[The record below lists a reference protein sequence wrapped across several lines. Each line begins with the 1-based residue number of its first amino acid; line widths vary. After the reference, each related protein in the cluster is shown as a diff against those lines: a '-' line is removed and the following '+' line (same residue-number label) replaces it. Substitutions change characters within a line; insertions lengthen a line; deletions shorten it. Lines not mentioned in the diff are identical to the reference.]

1 MAIVID
7 MPKLSDTMEEGKI
20 LSWLK
25 REGDEVE
32 PGEVL
37 AEVESDKA
45 NMELEAYD
53 PGFLRKILVADG
65 ASCPVGAP
73 IAIVTEDPEEDIGD
87 VLAEVASTAGAVKEA
102 ASPAMAA
109 TPTVAPA
116 PAPAAPVDA
125 GNGART
131 TSPAR
136 ARAANVVSE
145 PAEAPV
151 IDEPTMAR
159 APRPAV
165 HQAAVHQ
172 AAAAAVPP
180 AATRRPDG
188 PVLASP
194 LALRMAAE
202 YGLKINEIIGSG
214 PEGRVVKR
222 DIEKALLDTKS
233 RDMATSASVAST
245 APPPFEP
252 VALGSIPDQSHE
264 DVPLSSMRRVIAN
277 RLSESMREAPHFYLT
292 MSVDMKNAIDAR
304 AHVNSMDGIKI
315 SFNDF
320 VVKAVALALTRNPAL
335 NAAWH
340 GNSIRYFKSI
350 DIGIAVALPDG
361 LVTPIVRACQLKG
374 LARISQ
380 EIKYLAQ
387 KAHAKK
393 LKPEEFQGSTFTISN
408 LGMFGVKHFTAV
420 INPPEACILAVG
432 AISEVP
438 VVESGQVVPGS
449 RMDCTVSCD
458 HRVVDGAQAAHF
470 MKDLKAILENPV
482 SLAL

>member
-7 MPKLSDTMEEGKI
+7 MPKLSDTMTEGKI

-65 ASCPVGAP
+65 DSCPVGAP
-73 IAIVTEDPEEDIGD
+73 IAIVTEDPDEDIGD
-87 VLAEVASTAGAVKEA
+87 VLAEVARTDTAVTEA
-102 ASPAMAA
+102 AAPAVPA
-109 TPTVAPA
+109 TPVEGASA
-116 PAPAAPVDA
+116 LDS

-136 ARAANVVSE
+136 ARAADVISE
-145 PAEAPV
+145 PAEAPM

-159 APRPAV
+159 APQPAV
-165 HQAAVHQ
+165 HQPAVHQ
-172 AAAAAVPP
+172 PAAV
-180 AATRRPDG
+180 ATTTVTRRPDG

-202 YGLKINEIIGSG
+202 YGLKINEIVGSG

-222 DIEKALLDTKS
+222 DIERALRDAKS
-233 RDMATSASVAST
+233 RDTATSASVVST

-252 VALGSIPDQSHE
+252 VALGSLPDQSFE
-264 DVPLSSMRRVIAN
+264 DVPLSSMRKVIAN
-277 RLSESMREAPHFYLT
+277 RLTQSMREAPHFYLT
-292 MSVDMKNAIDAR
+292 MEVDMKNSIDAR
-304 AHVNSMDGIKI
+304 QHVNSMDGIKV

-320 VVKAVALALTRNPAL
+320 VVKATALALTRNPAL

-361 LVTPIVRACQLKG
+361 LLTPVVRACQLKG

-393 LKPEEFQGSTFTISN
+393 LKPEEFQGGTFTISN

-420 INPPEACILAVG
+420 INPPEACILAVS

-449 RMDCTVSCD
+449 RMDCTLSCD

-470 MKDLKAILENPV
+470 MRDLKAILENPV

>member
-7 MPKLSDTMEEGKI
+7 MPKLSDTMTEGKI
-20 LSWLK
+20 LAWLK

-65 ASCPVGAP
+65 DSCPVGAP
-73 IAIVTEDPEEDIGD
+73 IAIVTEDPDEDIGD
-87 VLAEVASTAGAVKEA
+87 VLAEVARTDTAVTEA
-102 ASPAMAA
+102 AGPAVPA
-109 TPTVAPA
+109 TPVEGASA
-116 PAPAAPVDA
+116 LDS
-125 GNGART
+125 GNGAST

-136 ARAANVVSE
+136 ARAANVISE

-159 APRPAV
+159 APQPSVHQPAVHHPAV
-165 HQAAVHQ
+165 HQPAAPV
-172 AAAAAVPP
+172 ATT
-180 AATRRPDG
+180 ATRRPDG

-202 YGLKINEIIGSG
+202 YGLKINEIVGSG

-222 DIEKALLDTKS
+222 DIERALRDTKS
-233 RDMATSASVAST
+233 RDTATSASVVST

-252 VALGSIPDQSHE
+252 VALGSLPDQSFE
-264 DVPLSSMRRVIAN
+264 DVPLSSMRKVIAN
-277 RLSESMREAPHFYLT
+277 RLTQSMREAPHFYLT
-292 MSVDMKNAIDAR
+292 MEVDMKNSIDAR
-304 AHVNSMDGIKI
+304 QHVNSMDGIKV

-361 LVTPIVRACQLKG
+361 LLTPV
-374 LARISQ
+374 
-380 EIKYLAQ
+380 
-387 KAHAKK
+387 
-393 LKPEEFQGSTFTISN
+393 
-408 LGMFGVKHFTAV
+408 
-420 INPPEACILAVG
+420 VG
-432 AISEVP
+432 A
-438 VVESGQVVPGS
+438 GK
-449 RMDCTVSCD
+449 R
-458 HRVVDGAQAAHF
+458 
-470 MKDLKAILENPV
+470 K
-482 SLAL
+482 

>member
-1 MAIVID
+1 
-7 MPKLSDTMEEGKI
+7 
-20 LSWLK
+20 
-25 REGDEVE
+25 
-32 PGEVL
+32 
-37 AEVESDKA
+37 
-45 NMELEAYD
+45 
-53 PGFLRKILVADG
+53 
-65 ASCPVGAP
+65 
-73 IAIVTEDPEEDIGD
+73 
-87 VLAEVASTAGAVKEA
+87 
-102 ASPAMAA
+102 
-109 TPTVAPA
+109 
-116 PAPAAPVDA
+116 
-125 GNGART
+125 
-131 TSPAR
+131 
-136 ARAANVVSE
+136 
-145 PAEAPV
+145 
-151 IDEPTMAR
+151 
-159 APRPAV
+159 
-165 HQAAVHQ
+165 
-172 AAAAAVPP
+172 
-180 AATRRPDG
+180 
-188 PVLASP
+188 
-194 LALRMAAE
+194 
-202 YGLKINEIIGSG
+202 
-214 PEGRVVKR
+214 
-222 DIEKALLDTKS
+222 
-233 RDMATSASVAST
+233 
-245 APPPFEP
+245 
-252 VALGSIPDQSHE
+252 
-264 DVPLSSMRRVIAN
+264 
-277 RLSESMREAPHFYLT
+277 

-340 GNSIRYFKSI
+340 GNTIRYFKSI

-470 MKDLKAILENPV
+470 MRDLKAILENPV